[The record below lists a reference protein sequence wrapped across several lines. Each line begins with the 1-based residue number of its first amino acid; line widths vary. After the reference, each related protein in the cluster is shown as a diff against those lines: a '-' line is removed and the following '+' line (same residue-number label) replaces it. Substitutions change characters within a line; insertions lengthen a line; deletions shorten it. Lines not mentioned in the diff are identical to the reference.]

1 MVSLEDS
8 AVWRIRGDVID
19 RLGLKDKLYPKSHTD
34 LTLVNQEDSKT
45 DVHDAVPETMADEP

>member
-19 RLGLKDKLYPKSHTD
+19 RLGLKDKLYPSFHTD
-34 LTLVNQEDSKT
+34 LNMVDHEESKT
-45 DVHDAVPETMADEP
+45 DVHHVVPEIMADEP